1 MDTLISLAQEDQI
14 IRNITLIQF
23 TFSLLLSLVLNLIL
37 AKFYKYFNTSY
48 SSPTSVIETI
58 VLVGIIITLIMV
70 IIGSNIARAFALVG
84 AMSIVRFRNPLK
96 SPKDLV
102 FIFASIA
109 IGMACGTF
117 FYEYAILFLIIFILG
132 NYILKGTKSTKDNQN
147 YRIVKVKISLE
158 NENFIKSLF
167 TKYKLD
173 EKLINS
179 SSFTLNNNQYLD
191 QVYEINFKDKKNYD
205 EFIKSINSK
214 KIEYNTLL
222 GEADT
227 GI

>member
-1 MDTLISLAQEDQI
+1 MDTLISLAKDDQV

-23 TFSLLLSLVLNLIL
+23 TFSLLLSLALNLIL
-37 AKFYKYFNTSY
+37 AKFYKYFNDSY

-117 FYEYAILFLIIFILG
+117 FYEYAIIFLIIFLLG
-132 NYILKGTKSTKDNQN
+132 NYVLKGTKNSKENEN
-147 YRIVKVKISLE
+147 YRIVKLKINLE
-158 NENFIKSLF
+158 NENFVKDLF
-167 TKYKLD
+167 LKYKLN

-179 SSFTLNNNQYLD
+179 SSFTHNNDQYLD
-191 QVYEINFKDKKNYD
+191 QVYEINFKDKKDYD
-205 EFIKSINSK
+205 DFIKSVNSK

-222 GEADT
+222 GEADS

>member
-1 MDTLISLAQEDQI
+1 MDSLISLAQDDQI
-14 IRNITLIQF
+14 VRNITLIQF
-23 TFSLLLSLVLNLIL
+23 TASLFLSLILNLIL
-37 AKFYKYFNTSY
+37 AKFYKYFNDSY
-48 SSPTSVIETI
+48 SSPTPVIETI

-132 NYILKGTKSTKDNQN
+132 NYVLKGTKTTKENDN
-147 YRIVKVKISLE
+147 YRIVKLKIQID
-158 NENFIKSLF
+158 NENFIKNLF
-167 TKYKLD
+167 SKYKLN

-179 SSFTLNNNQYLD
+179 SSFTFNNDQYLD

-205 EFIKSINSK
+205 DFIKSINSK

>member
-23 TFSLLLSLVLNLIL
+23 TFSLLLSLALNLIL

-132 NYILKGTKSTKDNQN
+132 NYILKGTRTTKENPN
-147 YRIVKVKISLE
+147 YRIVKLKTNLE
-158 NENFIKSLF
+158 NENYIKSLF
-167 TKYKLD
+167 TKYKLE

-179 SSFTLNNNQYLD
+179 SSFMLNNNQYLD

>member
-23 TFSLLLSLVLNLIL
+23 TFSLLLSLVLNLTL

>member
-102 FIFASIA
+102 FIFASIV
-109 IGMACGTF
+109 IGMSCGTF
-117 FYEYAILFLIIFILG
+117 FYVFVLFVVLLCLCAVVVPLFVGFLLSFFVMAAGFSDGGVQETYYWGVGEVMGCPLG
-132 NYILKGTKSTKDNQN
+132 SSHFVSFGT
-147 YRIVKVKISLE
+147 V
-158 NENFIKSLF
+158 F
-167 TKYKLD
+167 
-173 EKLINS
+173 
-179 SSFTLNNNQYLD
+179 
-191 QVYEINFKDKKNYD
+191 
-205 EFIKSINSK
+205 
-214 KIEYNTLL
+214 
-222 GEADT
+222 
-227 GI
+227 

>member
-23 TFSLLLSLVLNLIL
+23 TFSLLISLALNLIL
-37 AKFYKYFNTSY
+37 AKFFKYFNESY

-58 VLVGIIITLIMV
+58 VLVGIIITLILV

-117 FYEYAILFLIIFILG
+117 FYEYAAIFL
-132 NYILKGTKSTKDNQN
+132 NEDNLWPQ
-147 YRIVKVKISLE
+147 
-158 NENFIKSLF
+158 
-167 TKYKLD
+167 
-173 EKLINS
+173 
-179 SSFTLNNNQYLD
+179 
-191 QVYEINFKDKKNYD
+191 
-205 EFIKSINSK
+205 
-214 KIEYNTLL
+214 
-222 GEADT
+222 
-227 GI
+227 

>member
-1 MDTLISLAQEDQI
+1 MDTLITLAQEDQI
-14 IRNITLIQF
+14 IRNITLVQF
-23 TFSLLLSLVLNLIL
+23 TISLLLSLALNLIL

-132 NYILKGTKSTKDNQN
+132 NYILKGTKTTKENQN
-147 YRIVKVKISLE
+147 YKIVKLKINLE
-158 NENFIKSLF
+158 NENFVKSLF

-179 SSFTLNNNQYLD
+179 SSFTLNNDQYLD

-205 EFIKSINSK
+205 EFIRSINSK

>member
-117 FYEYAILFLIIFILG
+117 FYEYAIIFLVIFILG
-132 NYILKGTKSTKDNQN
+132 NYILKGTKTTKENQN
-147 YRIVKVKISLE
+147 YRIVKVKISIE

>member
-1 MDTLISLAQEDQI
+1 MDTLISLAQDDQI

-23 TFSLLLSLVLNLIL
+23 TFSLLLSLALNLIL
-37 AKFYKYFNTSY
+37 AKFYKYFNDSY
-48 SSPTSVIETI
+48 SSPTPVIETI

-132 NYILKGTKSTKDNQN
+132 NYVLKGTKTTKENDN
-147 YRIVKVKISLE
+147 YRIVKLKIQLD

-167 TKYKLD
+167 LKYKLN

-179 SSFTLNNNQYLD
+179 SSFTFNNDQYLD

-205 EFIKSINSK
+205 DFIKSINSK

>member
-1 MDTLISLAQEDQI
+1 MDTLISLSQDDQI
-14 IRNITLIQF
+14 ARNITLLQF
-23 TFSLLLSLVLNLIL
+23 GFSLFLSLTLNLIL
-37 AKFYKYFNTSY
+37 AKFYKYFNDSY

-117 FYEYAILFLIIFILG
+117 FYEYAIIFLIIFILG
-132 NYILKGTKSTKDNQN
+132 NYILKGTKINK
-147 YRIVKVKISLE
+147 E
-158 NENFIKSLF
+158 NENHRLIKLKIKLSEESTLKDLF
-167 TKYKLD
+167 LRLKLN
-173 EKLINS
+173 EKMINS
-179 SSFTLNNNQYLD
+179 SSFLLNNEQYLD
-191 QVYEINFKDKKNYD
+191 QIYEINFKDKKDYS
-205 EFIKSINSK
+205 EFLSVLNTS

-222 GEADT
+222 GDSNS